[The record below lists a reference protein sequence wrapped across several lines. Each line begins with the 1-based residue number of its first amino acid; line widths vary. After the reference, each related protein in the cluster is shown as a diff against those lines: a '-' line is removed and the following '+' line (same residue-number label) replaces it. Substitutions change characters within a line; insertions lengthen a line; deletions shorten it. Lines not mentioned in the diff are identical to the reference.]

1 MGKPKDDT
9 CVQYVC
15 ALWEIPAKQ
24 KSVQS
29 ERDQYE
35 QAEGIWGPGAE

>member
-1 MGKPKDDT
+1 M
-9 CVQYVC
+9 YVC

-35 QAEGIWGPGAE
+35 QVERELEVLELNEREH

>member
-1 MGKPKDDT
+1 M
-9 CVQYVC
+9 YVC

-35 QAEGIWGPGAE
+35 QVERESEVLELNEREH

>member
-1 MGKPKDDT
+1 M
-9 CVQYVC
+9 YVC
-15 ALWEIPAKQ
+15 VLWEIPAKQ

-35 QAEGIWGPGAE
+35 EGIWGPGAEWKREPE